1 MISVTLKWPSALKF
15 SGRIP
20 ATFEAFVST
29 YHHLSTFLRSDSG
42 SSIVS
47 FVMYSAG
54 TFLAITL
61 PAWIFLYF
69 RKINKPFI
77 RAADSAPLVNAP
89 SPERRVGPI
98 VDNAYSGGITRGLDV
113 AYEDALTIDD
123 ADYAEELQFQE
134 TLIASFFTSEL
145 ENIPSSSVQEPN
157 VYKGVTKPEIA
168 EDSYQSFCGICLENK
183 ESWLMFANETCHH
196 SFCYECT
203 TSHVVAKIQ
212 DKVRDIACPAPGCNA
227 VLDFDACRLMISDE
241 ALVQW
246 DESLCMSLIPE
257 SQKLYCPF
265 RDCSA
270 LLVNDHGD
278 AFEKL
283 RCLVCSRWFCAQC
296 RVPWHV
302 DFTCKEFQKLYAKKG
317 GKVDK
322 IVKELAKK
330 KSWQKCPKCKMYVE
344 KTEGCVHIT
353 CRCKYEF
360 CYRCGAKWSDSHGS
374 CRRKS

>member
-1 MISVTLKWPSALKF
+1 MFPIS
-15 SGRIP
+15 
-20 ATFEAFVST
+20 AF
-29 YHHLSTFLRSDSG
+29 
-42 SSIVS
+42 
-47 FVMYSAG
+47 
-54 TFLAITL
+54 
-61 PAWIFLYF
+61 
-69 RKINKPFI
+69 
-77 RAADSAPLVNAP
+77 
-89 SPERRVGPI
+89 
-98 VDNAYSGGITRGLDV
+98 SGGITRGVATAADV
-113 AYEDALTIDD
+113 AYVDALTADD

-134 TLIASFFTSEL
+134 TLVASFFTSEL
-145 ENIPSSSVQEPN
+145 ENHPSSSLQELQEPIVN
-157 VYKGVTKPEIA
+157 TEAMNLEIA
-168 EDSYQSFCGICLENK
+168 EESCQSFCGICLENK
-183 ESWLMFANETCHH
+183 ENWMMFANDPCRH

-203 TSHVVAKIQ
+203 ASHIVTKIQ
-212 DKVRDIACPAPGCNA
+212 DKVKDIACPAPGCND
-227 VLDFDACRLMISDE
+227 VLDFDACRQMIPDD

-270 LLVNDHGD
+270 LLVNDFGD
-278 AFEKL
+278 VIEKIS
-283 RCLVCSRWFCAQC
+283 CLVCSRWFCAQC
-296 RVPWHV
+296 HVPWHT

-322 IVKELAKK
+322 ILKELAKK

-374 CRRKS
+374 CRRK